1 MWLRIAIAVFAVSG
15 VSLAHAADVIKIRF
29 SHVVAPDTPKGMAA
43 LKFKELAEKRTNG
56 AVKVEIYPNSQLYK
70 DKEEI
75 EALQLGAV
83 QMLAPSL
90 SKFGPLGT
98 REFEVFD
105 LPYIFP
111 TKAALYQVM
120 DGDIGKKLFAK
131 LESKGIHGLA
141 YWDNGYKQLHSNKPI
156 RKLADIKGQ
165 KLRIQSSKVLEAQMR
180 ALGASPQV
188 LAFGEVYTALQT
200 GTVDGGENTLSNI
213 YTQKMHEVQKHI
225 TISDHG
231 YIGYGVIVNKKFW
244 DGLPAN
250 LRATLEQV
258 VKEAT
263 LYQRQIAQQESD
275 RALAGIRTRGKTEI
289 YVLPDVERKELQKVL
304 GSVYQKFSDV
314 VGRDLVQS
322 IQAIAAAK

>member
-1 MWLRIAIAVFAVSG
+1 MLFRILAVM
-15 VSLAHAADVIKIRF
+15 VSLAVMPAAFAADTIVIKF
-29 SHVVAPDTPKGMAA
+29 SHVVALDTPKGLAA
-43 LKFKELAEKRTNG
+43 AKFKELAEKSSKGR
-56 AVKVEIYPNSQLYK
+56 VKVKIYPNSQLYK
-70 DKEEI
+70 DREEI

-111 TKAALYQVM
+111 DKAALYRVM
-120 DGDIGKKLFAK
+120 DGDVGKQLFAK
-131 LESKGIHGLA
+131 LSSKGIHGLA
-141 YWDNGYKQLHSNKPI
+141 YWDNGYKQIHSNRRIEKI
-156 RKLADIKGQ
+156 ADVKGL

-180 ALGASPQV
+180 AMGASPQV

-213 YTQKMHEVQKHI
+213 YTQKMNEVQKHI

-244 DGLPAN
+244 DGLPADI
-250 LRATLEQV
+250 RTTLEQAM
-258 VKEAT
+258 KET
-263 LYQRQIAQQESD
+263 TQYQHDLAQKEND
-275 RALAGIRTRGKTEI
+275 AALAAIKATGKTAVF
-289 YVLPDVERKELQKVL
+289 VLPAAEKQAWRLAL
-304 GSVYQKFSDV
+304 APVYKQFESAIGK
-314 VGRDLVQS
+314 DLINAV
-322 IQAIAAAK
+322 IAAQK